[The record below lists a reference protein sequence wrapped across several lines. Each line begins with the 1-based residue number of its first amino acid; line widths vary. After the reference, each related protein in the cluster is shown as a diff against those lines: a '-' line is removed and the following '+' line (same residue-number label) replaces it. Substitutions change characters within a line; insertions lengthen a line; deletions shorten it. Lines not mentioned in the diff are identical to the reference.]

1 MNLQNQNQRLQIN
14 LNLSQELYKTIDNLS
29 QQIQGD
35 HADVFLKALAL
46 LEIAVEAKQQGKHL
60 WIVDDHENLETEISG
75 I

>member
-1 MNLQNQNQRLQIN
+1 MTSQNQRLQIN
-14 LNLSQELYKTIDNLS
+14 LNLSLELYKTIDNLS
-29 QQIQGD
+29 QQIHGD

-60 WIVDDHENLETEISG
+60 WIVDDNQNLDTEISG